1 MCLIVTMNFWVY
13 MLDLPWDKPPEF
25 VNENGVKWWQDKKT
39 TCYAQKKNRD
49 GKKLDV
55 VCWFVEE
62 PNGRRT
68 RILVSKKGEVLEEN
82 QSLEAMLCK
91 IDVLKFLV

>member
-1 MCLIVTMNFWVY
+1 MF
-13 MLDLPWDKPPEF
+13 DLPWDKPPEF
-25 VNENGVKWWQDKKT
+25 VNNLSVKWWQDKHT
-39 TCYAQKKNRD
+39 TAYAQMKNHD
-49 GKKLDV
+49 NKKLDA

-82 QSLEAMLCK
+82 QSLEGMSSK
-91 IDVLKFLV
+91 IDVLKFLA

>member
-1 MCLIVTMNFWVY
+1 MF
-13 MLDLPWDKPPEF
+13 DLPWDKPPEF
-25 VNENGVKWWQDKKT
+25 VNEKGFKWWQDAET
-39 TCYAQKKNRD
+39 TGYAK
-49 GKKLDV
+49 GKKLDA

-82 QSLEAMLCK
+82 QSLEGMCCK
-91 IDVLKFLV
+91 IDVLKFLA